1 MVSSE
6 AWMGSGLSVT
16 MAPESELFLGYGP
29 CGPTLGRENT
39 DKASLI
45 KYSLGYATE
54 SATIENGNGE
64 GNAAAKHFTEY
75 YHLVPDLYTGCIAKF
90 YYSDSSAD
98 TTAPYSLQFTAI
110 VAGNDADAIYFHGN
124 ISDFPTLWTE
134 TTPSAA
140 RPKGYITL
148 SKQGA
153 IVPAPMDLELR
164 NSVAAGAA
172 TAGDGL
178 MAFNTGTDGT
188 VENIQLGDTL
198 YLSDGTEIGQV
209 CSITDSATYVAPHT
223 EPSTTRDADDKYFHF
238 VSTSLGAVDSIT
250 AVANGIG
257 SFVMPTSMAGTLTAG
272 DWITS
277 HTGAGNNVGD
287 ILGKVLTID
296 SAGTEVTYIHA
307 SGLQTLAATHHIF
320 WGRNAGA
327 RISSS
332 SATKTSYYTVRPRI
346 LSDEWLGLTNSV
358 TVPNVD
364 IETKA
369 IPMSFGGSRNMTY
382 QYRGMETASEASI
395 DLNMTNGTWL
405 HYAFGQTALTLP
417 SVTGSANNSP
427 FTARAST
434 AATAHE
440 TWVAMD
446 GSSGVAGVNSGPFF
460 HRVLRGGTTICP
472 PVMPGKSSKQ
482 LANLPSVSSGVAQN
496 TFTYTFTER
505 NDSELPSFA
514 LEFVNQKGTKLAN
527 APMVDRNTYNE
538 ECYVQVYPGCVMN
551 SFTLTANENEEV
563 KASMGLN
570 VKRVFEAPD
579 GYMGRCYSAT
589 ETGGTDIL
597 DNPTNDFRNLYNF
610 GQLTGN
616 GGTSAAGTIKQE
628 FVTPFFFSD
637 GTVSLFGQNF
647 LKVSSFSL
655 TLNNGVTDKR
665 YLGNYNKQIK
675 MSVSGQRTYEVTMTA
690 LVTDRRIFD
699 ELRKESSTRSVLTS
713 DSVVELH
720 LTKSDGE
727 SIKLQFDDF
736 MVSTNTWPMGE
747 DRGPIYVDFTIIP
760 LKTGTLN
767 ATSSS
772 VLTG

>member
-16 MAPESELFLGYGP
+16 MAPESELFLGYMP
-29 CGPTLGRENT
+29 FGPTLGRENT
-39 DKASLI
+39 DKATLI
-45 KYSLGYATE
+45 KYSLGFADETVE
-54 SATIENGNGE
+54 IENAFAE
-64 GNAAAKHFTEY
+64 GTEAEKHFTDY

-98 TTAPYSLQFTAI
+98 ATAPYSLQFTAI

-153 IVPAPMDLELR
+153 IVPAPIDLEKR
-164 NSVAAGAA
+164 TSETMS
-172 TAGDGL
+172 TAYQNGHFDLTVNDGL
-178 MAFNTGTDGT
+178 DGT
-188 VENIQLGDTL
+188 VENLNVDDLIYTSAGKF
-198 YLSDGTEIGQV
+198 IGK
-209 CSITDSATYVAPHT
+209 IYGF
-223 EPSTTRDADDKYFHF
+223 STSGAAMSSRDAHDGLATDDTIHIC
-238 VSTSLGAVDSIT
+238 SDSLGAVADIT

-257 SFVMPTSMAGTLTAG
+257 AFVMPTSMTGILTAG
-272 DWITS
+272 DTIS
-277 HTGAGNNVGD
+277 RHASGD
-287 ILGKVLTID
+287 NRGGSAPLGIVLTVD
-296 SAGTEVTYIHA
+296 SAGTEVTFVQYA
-307 SGLQTLAATHHIF
+307 TNTVAATDHIY
-320 WGRNAGA
+320 WGR
-327 RISSS
+327 RISQGVP
-332 SATKTSYYTVRPRI
+332 TSQTAIYTVRPRI

-405 HYAFGQTALTLP
+405 HYAFGQTALTQPTTEGL
-417 SVTGSANNSP
+417 ANNSP

-446 GSSGVAGVNSGPFF
+446 GSSVAGINSGPFF

-472 PVMPGKSSKQ
+472 PTMPGKSAKQ
-482 LANLPSVSSGVAQN
+482 LHASNGYPTLTNGVAQN